1 MLFFVAAA
9 VVGLLT
15 LLYSYYSCF
24 VIATKKNLKKQDF
37 QNILFLFIHKFSHQE
52 IVNCFFENNKAIKF
66 RK

>member
-24 VIATKKNLKKQDF
+24 VIATKKSKETRFSKYF
-37 QNILFLFIHKFSHQE
+37 IFIHS
-52 IVNCFFENNKAIKF
+52 
-66 RK
+66 